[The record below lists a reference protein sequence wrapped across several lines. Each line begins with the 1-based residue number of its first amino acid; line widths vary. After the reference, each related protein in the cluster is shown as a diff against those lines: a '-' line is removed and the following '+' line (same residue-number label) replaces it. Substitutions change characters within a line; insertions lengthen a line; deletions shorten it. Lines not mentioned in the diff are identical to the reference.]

1 MVRSTSTCVLQPYG
15 VNQVGPVIRFRTTTS
30 KGDTEIGVCEYL
42 ITMSTW
48 AQKTVTKGCLNRII
62 IIDDDK
68 NKKKNSEL
76 DFSTC
81 SSLLI
86 LVMVTT
92 IGLQLVVVQYFNQ

>member
-1 MVRSTSTCVLQPYG
+1 MSTCVLQPYG

-62 IIDDDK
+62 IIDDDDK
-68 NKKKNSEL
+68 NKKKNSEV

-86 LVMVTT
+86 LVMVTA
-92 IGLQLVVVQYFNQ
+92 IRPQLVVVQYFNQ

>member
-1 MVRSTSTCVLQPYG
+1 MVRSMSTCVLQPYG

-42 ITMSTW
+42 IIMSTL
-48 AQKTVTKGCLNRII
+48 AQRTVTKGCLNRII
-62 IIDDDK
+62 IIDDEDK

-86 LVMVTT
+86 LEW
-92 IGLQLVVVQYFNQ
+92 